1 MGKYRSDVD
10 GIFHPRLRISSCR
23 IYGKISQKS
32 SESVS
37 VTFDVA
43 IDDEQAAGTEEEKE
57 AVEGEERERE

>member
-10 GIFHPRLRISSCR
+10 GIFHPWLRISSCR

-43 IDDEQAAGTEEEKE
+43 IDEQAADTEEEEE